1 MFMEWLFYLDLV
13 LVLKILT
20 IIKFMRITFEY

>member
-20 IIKFMRITFEY
+20 IIKFMKTTFEY